1 MKNPAIR
8 LLLCLLALASLPT
21 TAKGEAFSFAV
32 LANAFRYESDE
43 RILKQAL
50 TATSAD
56 TLSFIVA
63 NGVKAREEPCSDE
76 IYVQRKRL
84 YDKASHRV
92 LLTLA
97 ANDWAECQRSNGESA
112 AVERLQ
118 RVRDIFFTEPR
129 AHHNKSFTILQQ
141 SKTEK
146 FRSYSENLRWQVGQ
160 VWFATLNL
168 PANNNHYLTAAGR
181 NNEFED
187 RLVANQDWLQR
198 LFVLAKANKARAI
211 VVFSEAN
218 PLARPS
224 AGSGTE
230 GQRDGYLE
238 IRRQLLKLS
247 SGFKGKVLIIH
258 NGKPSRGARLH
269 KLSWRGNLGEMGMLT
284 GWSKITVNPAYPT
297 LFIADLQALDEQAAE
312 SRQD

>member
-1 MKNPAIR
+1 MKSFAIR
-8 LLLCLLALASLPT
+8 LPVCLLALLSLPSM
-21 TAKGEAFSFAV
+21 AKEESFSFAIV
-32 LANAFRYESDE
+32 ANAFRYESDE
-43 RILKQAL
+43 RMLRQAL

-63 NGVKAREEPCSDE
+63 NGVKTKDEACSDE
-76 IYVQRKRL
+76 LYAQRKAL
-84 YDKASHRV
+84 YGKAERRV
-92 LLTLA
+92 ILTLA
-97 ANDWAECQRSNGESA
+97 ASDWAECKRGNGESA

-118 RVRDIFFTEPR
+118 RLRDIFFTEPPAVDSR
-129 AHHNKSFTILQQ
+129 RMTVLQQ

-146 FRSYSENLRWQVGQ
+146 FRSYSENLRWQMGS

-168 PANNNHYLTAAGR
+168 PANNNHYLSAAGR

-198 LFVLAKANKARAI
+198 LFIQAKANKARAI

-224 AGSGTE
+224 LGDDAGS
-230 GQRDGYLE
+230 QRDGYLE
-238 IRRQLLKLS
+238 IRRQLTKLS
-247 SGFKGKVLIIH
+247 SEFKGKVLIVH
-258 NGKPSRGARLH
+258 NGKPSRWASLH

-297 LFIADLQALDEQAAE
+297 LFIADLQALEN
-312 SRQD
+312 